1 MKWRVFLASLS
12 IICVAALLSA
22 HRSAAVDEPALAR
35 YAPPGA
41 LLYLEARDFSSLLAQ
56 WNGSQQKSAWR
67 RSANYEMFSR
77 SRLFLRLKEAG
88 DQFAAAA
95 GLPPD
100 MSFASQVA
108 GSQSAVA
115 LYDIGNL
122 QFLYITKLDSNKAEQ
137 TALVASRSKFETRS
151 AGGVTFSYRKD
162 EEKKREVAFAVS
174 GGYLLLATREDL
186 MTGAL
191 ELMAGSGKNSSIE
204 SEAWWTRPVA
214 AAGPPGDLRLVL
226 NLEKI
231 VPSPYFRSYW
241 VQKNVTAM
249 KSYSAAVS
257 DLHLSSTAYH
267 EERVLVKKEAA
278 AAESSASDGSAAVAE
293 LAQLVPADAG
303 SYQIIATPPAAE
315 TLSRLEAQLLAPATV
330 LGPAPETAPQVALTS
345 GETGGGGDL
354 ETRIDQ
360 PPVATGPQTAPTEPL
375 ANLLAQNPVRASL
388 QVWTTELDKDG
399 VFVRVH
405 SALVLLG
412 SSDWNESAARSA
424 IADFVRPLLTT
435 GALGVAWQQKAG
447 HQELDGLWPLAVA
460 VRGKTLIL
468 TDDGRLLGQISSNGK
483 RAAGA
488 QAAIFIAGWSHARE
502 RARFV
507 RMTRLLDGQSGGE
520 EGEAGRVPEFFSGN
534 MASLSSVLAGV
545 SSQKVV
551 VRDAG
556 DKLLQSVTY
565 EWAE

>member
-1 MKWRVFLASLS
+1 MKWRAVLASLS
-12 IICVAALLSA
+12 IIGVAALLSA

-41 LLYLEARDFSSLLAQ
+41 MLYLEARDFCSLLAQ
-56 WNGSQQKSAWR
+56 WNGSQQKSVWR

-100 MSFASQVA
+100 MNFASQVA

-122 QFLYITKLDSNKAEQ
+122 QFLYITKLEPGKAEQ
-137 TALVASRSKFETRS
+137 TALIQSRSKFETRS
-151 AGGVTFSYRKD
+151 AAGATFYYRKD

-191 ELMAGSGKNSSIE
+191 ELMAGSGKSSSIE

-241 VQKNVTAM
+241 VQKNITAM
-249 KSYSAAVS
+249 KAYSAAVS

-267 EERVLVKKEAA
+267 EERVLVKKEGS
-278 AAESSASDGSAAVAE
+278 AAESAAGDGSAAVAE
-293 LAQLVPADAG
+293 LAPLVPADAG
-303 SYQIIATPPAAE
+303 SYQIVATPPAAE

-330 LGPAPETAPQVALTS
+330 LGPAAETAPQVALTS

-360 PPVATGPQTAPTEPL
+360 PPVATGPQTAPSEPL
-375 ANLLAQNPVRASL
+375 TNLLAQNPVRASL
-388 QVWTTELDKDG
+388 QVWNTELDKDG

-412 SSDWNESAARSA
+412 SSDWNESSARAA
-424 IADFVRPLLTT
+424 IGDFVRPLLTT
-435 GALGVAWQQKAG
+435 GALGAGWRQKAG

-460 VRGKTLIL
+460 VRGKALIL
-468 TDDGRLLGQISSNGK
+468 ADDSRLLSQFSSNGK
-483 RAAGA
+483 HTTGA
-488 QAAIFIAGWSHARE
+488 QPAMFLAGWSHARE

-520 EGEAGRVPEFFSGN
+520 EGEASRVPEFFSGN
-534 MASLSSVLAGV
+534 MASLSSVLAGF

-556 DKLLQSVTY
+556 DKVLQSVAY